1 MVKKTDKNGVFT
13 NKAVTTNAI
22 EVRNDGAKQ
31 PVYTA
36 KESGMLTMYLY
47 FDNTKII
54 TCENE
59 TDGNYR

>member
-1 MVKKTDKNGVFT
+1 M

-36 KESGMLTMYLY
+36 KESGMLIMYLY